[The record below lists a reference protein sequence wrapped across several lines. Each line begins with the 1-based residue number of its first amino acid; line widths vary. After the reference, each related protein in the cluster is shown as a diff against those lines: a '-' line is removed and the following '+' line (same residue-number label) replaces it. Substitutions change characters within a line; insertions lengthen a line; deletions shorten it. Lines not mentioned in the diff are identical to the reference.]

1 MLLVK
6 YFELFYLLTCTNEKP
21 ELMRQKIT
29 EICERR
35 SVGNLYHK
43 KLNYA
48 YAEVGNLKTFST
60 SSEPGFLTP
69 IIANNR
75 D

>member
-1 MLLVK
+1 MH
-6 YFELFYLLTCTNEKP
+6 
-21 ELMRQKIT
+21 QKIT

-48 YAEVGNLKTFST
+48 YGEVGNLKTFST